1 MLVAVNLKNSLLSDP
16 VDRVRPLDY
25 NERTRQVL
33 PLENNQMQELLNNL
47 EMFTSQKQLK
57 IKERKT
63 NVIKFKFSR
72 TQDFPPELD
81 IPGFNNNIE
90 VIKESKLLGFMISDY
105 LKWNSNTDYISKK
118 AYKKMWVLRRMKV
131 LDLEPTVILDVY
143 LKEIRSLQELIVL

>member
-63 NVIKFKFSR
+63 NVIKFNFSR
-72 TQDFPPELD
+72 TQDFPPELG

-90 VIKESKLLGFMISDY
+90 VIKETKLLEVMISDD
-105 LKWNSNTDYISKK
+105 LKWNYNTDYICKK
-118 AYKKMWVLRRMKV
+118 AYKKMWVLHRMKG
-131 LDLEPTVILDVY
+131 
-143 LKEIRSLQELIVL
+143 SLGNNNK